1 MIEHR
6 PYGIDD
12 PYKRLAT
19 ERHPRD
25 PEAGD
30 APQIGFR
37 TAPSATAAWVMLERD
52 GAPERHPA
60 LPLAAGLWTALLPA
74 LPGGAYA
81 YTIHATDGAAVHA
94 SARFDLDVA
103 RRRSA
108 DRVAGSRIDAQG
120 LTVDLAGDDGAR
132 ATLRLGVS
140 GPGVARIELRP
151 GGADGAA
158 DAATAA
164 ENDAEADAAATNAA
178 ATNAATAVT
187 ADAADAPRPTPA
199 CTVATDP
206 DGWTLRAEGLEVRLD
221 AATLALTATR
231 PGHPAATVRTTVA
244 ARWTEAADGRV
255 LRHRL
260 DVSPERDE
268 PLYGL
273 GERFAGPGLR
283 GHAWDVR
290 VYEEYKEQGR
300 RTYLPVPFF
309 LSPRGWGAWIET
321 DAPARVDARGADVAL
336 DVEAAPR
343 AGDALV
349 VHLIV
354 AAAPYDVTA
363 AFVALTGAIALPP
376 RWAYGPWMS
385 ANTWNDQATA
395 MAAVRR
401 TLAEGVPAT
410 VLVLEA
416 WSDEATFYAFND
428 ADYDA
433 VPGGGRLGL
442 ADMRFGGRWP
452 DPKGMVDACHADGV
466 RVVLWQIP
474 VLRTLPAPHAQH
486 DADVAHA
493 IQRGYVIHH
502 GDGAP
507 YRNAGWWFT
516 DALVFDATHPDARA
530 WWFDKRRYLFDDL
543 GIDGMKTDGGEH
555 LWGRDLVAWNGQR
568 GTELVNR
575 YAQAYVDA
583 YHDFVTE
590 ATGGDGLTFSRAGYV
605 GAQRTPA
612 HWAGDENST
621 WSAFR
626 ASICAGLSAGMAGMS
641 IWGWDIAGF
650 SGEIPTVELYL
661 RSTQMACFCPIM
673 QYHSELH
680 QATECRDRTPW
691 NVAERHGDP
700 RALTVYRAYA
710 QLRMRLLDHV
720 AGEAE
725 ALAAVGQP
733 LMRMPALVWPEA
745 HDALLEDTDTYLFGR
760 DLLVCPVLEKGAE
773 TRTVRL
779 PPGDWIDL
787 WSGAALKGD
796 RWLVAP
802 APLERI
808 PVFVRADSPR
818 LDGLLAAA
826 RGFEVT

>member
-37 TAPSATAAWVMLERD
+37 TAPSTSEAWVMLERD
-52 GAPERHPA
+52 GVPERHPA
-60 LPLAAGLWTALLPA
+60 QSLATGLWTALLPA
-74 LPGGAYA
+74 LAGGAYA
-81 YTIHATDGAAVHA
+81 YTIHATDGATVHA
-94 SARFDLDVA
+94 SPRFGLDVA
-103 RRRSA
+103 RRRRA
-108 DRVAGSRIDAQG
+108 DRVVGSRVDDHGVA
-120 LTVDLAGDDGAR
+120 VDLAGEDGAR
-132 ATLRLGVS
+132 ATVRLGVS
-140 GPGVARIELRP
+140 GPGAARIELRP
-151 GGADGAA
+151 GGAD
-158 DAATAA
+158 AATPNPTAGTVIEDVAA
-164 ENDAEADAAATNAA
+164 EPLRGPG
-178 ATNAATAVT
+178 
-187 ADAADAPRPTPA
+187 PRLA
-199 CTVATDP
+199 CTVDDDP
-206 DGWTLRAEGLEVRLD
+206 GGWTLRAEGLDVRLD
-221 AATLALTATR
+221 AATLELTVNR
-231 PGHPAATVRTTVA
+231 PGHPEATVRTTVA
-244 ARWTEAADGRV
+244 ASWTESADGRV
-255 LRHRL
+255 VRHRL
-260 DVSPERDE
+260 DVSPDVGE

-283 GHAWDVR
+283 GHSWDVR

-309 LSPRGWGAWIET
+309 LSPRGWGAWVET
-321 DAPARVDARGADVAL
+321 DAPARVDARGAAVAL
-336 DVEAAPR
+336 EIEAAPR
-343 AGDALV
+343 PGDALV

-354 AAAPYDVTA
+354 AAEPYGVTA

-428 ADYDA
+428 AEYDA
-433 VPGGGRLGL
+433 VQGEGRLGL

-452 DPKGMVDACHADGV
+452 DPKGMVDACHADGI
-466 RVVLWQIP
+466 RVLLWQIP
-474 VLRTLPAPHAQH
+474 VLRTLDAPHPQH
-486 DADVAHA
+486 DNDVAHA
-493 IQRGYVIHH
+493 IDHGYVIRH
-502 GDGAP
+502 GDGSP

-516 DALVFDATHPDARA
+516 DALVLDPTNPAARD
-530 WWFDKRRYLFDDL
+530 WWFDKRRYLFEDI

-555 LWGRDLVAWNGQR
+555 LWGRDLSAWNGQR
-568 GTELVNR
+568 GGELVNR

-583 YHDFVTE
+583 YHAFVTK

-626 ASICAGLSAGMAGMS
+626 ASIQAGLSAGLSGLS

-661 RSTQMACFCPIM
+661 RSTQMACFCPVM

-680 QATECRDRTPW
+680 QASECRDRTPW

-700 RALTVYRAYA
+700 RALSVYRAYA
-710 QLRMRLLDHV
+710 RLRMRLTDYV
-720 AGEAE
+720 ADEAE

-745 HDALLEDTDTYLFGR
+745 HDALIEDPDSYLFGR
-760 DLLVCPVLEKGAE
+760 DLLICPVLEKGAE

-779 PPGDWIDL
+779 PPGDWVDL
-787 WSGAALKGD
+787 WSGTALAGD

-808 PVFVRADSPR
+808 PVFVRADAAR
-818 LDGLLAAA
+818 LDDVLAAA
-826 RGFEVT
+826 RGFEVS

>member
-1 MIEHR
+1 MDSVQGAHTRALPCTEVPPVIEHR
-6 PYGIDD
+6 PFGIDD

-25 PEAGD
+25 PVAGD

-37 TAPSATAAWVMLERD
+37 TALSATEAWVMLERG
-52 GAPERHPA
+52 GAPERLPA

-74 LPGGAYA
+74 LGGGAYA
-81 YTIHATDGAAVHA
+81 YTIHATDGAVEQA
-94 SARFDLDVA
+94 SPRFGLDVA
-103 RRRSA
+103 RRRRA
-108 DRVAGSRIDAQG
+108 DRVAGARVDDHG

-140 GPGVARIELRP
+140 GSGVARIELRP
-151 GGADGAA
+151 GGVPAGTAA
-158 DAATAA
+158 DDT
-164 ENDAEADAAATNAA
+164 TG
-178 ATNAATAVT
+178 AVP
-187 ADAADAPRPTPA
+187 ARDPQPPLA
-199 CTVATDP
+199 CTVTEDP

-231 PGHPAATVRTTVA
+231 PGRPAATVRTTVA
-244 ARWTEAADGRV
+244 ANWTEAADGRI

-260 DVSPERDE
+260 DVLPDRDE

-309 LSPRGWGAWIET
+309 LSPRGWGGWVET
-321 DAPARVDARGADVAL
+321 DAPARVDARGAAVAL

-376 RWAYGPWMS
+376 RWAFGPWMS

-428 ADYDA
+428 AEYDA
-433 VPGGGRLGL
+433 VPGEGRLGL

-452 DPKGMVDACHADGV
+452 DPKGMVDECHANGV

-493 IQRGYVIHH
+493 IEHGYVIRH
-502 GDGAP
+502 GDGTP

-516 DALVFDATHPDARA
+516 DALVFDPTNPDARA

-583 YHDFVTE
+583 YHAFVTE

-626 ASICAGLSAGMAGMS
+626 ASIQAGLSAGMVGLS

-650 SGEIPTVELYL
+650 SGEIPTVEFYL
-661 RSTQMACFCPIM
+661 RSTQMACFCPVM

-680 QATECRDRTPW
+680 QASECRDRTPW

-700 RALTVYRAYA
+700 RALTIYRAYA
-710 QLRMRLLDHV
+710 RLRMRLLDHV
-720 AGEAE
+720 ADEAE

-745 HDALLEDTDTYLFGR
+745 HDALLEDPDSYLFGR

-773 TRTVRL
+773 TRSVRL
-779 PPGDWIDL
+779 PPGDWVDL
-787 WSGAALKGD
+787 WSGAAFTGD

-802 APLERI
+802 APLARI
-808 PVFVRADSPR
+808 PVFVRADAPR
-818 LDGLLAAA
+818 LDDLLAAA
-826 RGFEVT
+826 RGFEAT